1 MKKRVFNPD
10 FTSLLDVIM
19 IILFF
24 FILFSKLD
32 IAEAEKE
39 AKETMDKA
47 SSMMDE
53 ADSKLDEANKKDEHA
68 QDLLDQVENS
78 DARSA
83 ANIEGLAD
91 FKAGVYLRFKLEM
104 DKNPDQW
111 KLVILCNDEMLESI
125 EQAEQ
130 NVISEK
136 IINAI
141 SKKGYTKDDTI
152 IGLFEYSGTAGGSY
166 AATKR
171 ITEAFD
177 VVNKEYK
184 YLYIS
189 DFELP

>member
-24 FILFSKLD
+24 FILFSRFD
-32 IAEAEKE
+32 IAESEKK
-39 AKETMDKA
+39 AKDAMDDA

-53 ADSKLDEANKKDEHA
+53 ANEKMAEAQEKEEHA
-68 QDLLDQVENS
+68 QDMLDQLEDS

-104 DKNPDQW
+104 DKDAENW
-111 KLVILCNDEMLESI
+111 KLDIVCDDVTLNSI
-125 EQAEQ
+125 NKTDANSIAKEIADT
-130 NVISEK
+130 IST
-136 IINAI
+136 
-141 SKKGYTKDDTI
+141 KGYKQEDTI
-152 IGLFEYSGTAGGSY
+152 IGLFVYDGTAGGSY

-171 ITEAFD
+171 ISDAFD
-177 VVNKEYK
+177 LLNKEYK

-189 DFELP
+189 DCVLP

>member
-24 FILFSKLD
+24 FILFSRLD
-32 IAEAEKE
+32 VSETEKK
-39 AKETMDKA
+39 AKKA
-47 SSMMDE
+47 MDE
-53 ADSKLDEANKKDEHA
+53 ASAMIDEADAKLDEAEKKEEHA
-68 QDLLDQVENS
+68 QDMINQLEDS

-104 DKNPDQW
+104 NKDADHW
-111 KLVILCNDEMLESI
+111 RLIILCNDDTLKSI
-125 EQAEQ
+125 DSAKADEIAQE
-130 NVISEK
+130 
-136 IINAI
+136 IIAAI
-141 SKKGYTKDDTI
+141 SKKGYTKEDTI
-152 IGLFEYSGTAGGSY
+152 IGLFEYDGTAGGSY
-166 AATKR
+166 AATQR
-171 ITEAFD
+171 ISDAFD
-177 VVNKEYK
+177 LVNKEYK